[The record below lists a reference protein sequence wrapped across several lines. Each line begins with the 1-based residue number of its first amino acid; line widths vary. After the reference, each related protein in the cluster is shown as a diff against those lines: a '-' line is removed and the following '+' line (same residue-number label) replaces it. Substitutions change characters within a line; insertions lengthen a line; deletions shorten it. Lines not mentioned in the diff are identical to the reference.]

1 MGSTRT
7 KSRTSTTEYLVFF
20 LIYASTATRDLSKDD
35 LNELLAQCRKNN
47 AELGITGMLL
57 YKGGNFMQVLEG
69 EEETVRSLYAK
80 IGRDPRH
87 RGDILLQQGTQEER
101 QFSGWSMGFRNLE
114 SQESRSTPAYS
125 EFLNTPLTGQEFSA
139 NPSRAQ
145 KLLLSFK
152 KNM

>member
-1 MGSTRT
+1 M
-7 KSRTSTTEYLVFF
+7 FF
-20 LIYASTATRDLSKDD
+20 LTYASTATRDLSKSD

-57 YKGGNFMQVLEG
+57 YKDGNFMQVLEG
-69 EEETVRSLYAK
+69 EESAVRSLYAK

-87 RGDILLQQGTQEER
+87 KGEILLQQGNLEER
-101 QFSGWSMGFRNLE
+101 QFPGWSMGYRDLA
-114 SQESRSTPAYS
+114 SQEARSIPEYS

-139 NPSRAQ
+139 NPSRSQ

-152 KNM
+152 RNM

>member
-1 MGSTRT
+1 M
-7 KSRTSTTEYLVFF
+7 EYSVFF
-20 LIYASTATRDLSKDD
+20 LTYASTAAQDLSKAD

-69 EEETVRSLYAK
+69 EESTVRSLYAK
-80 IGRDPRH
+80 IGGDPRH
-87 RGDILLQQGTQEER
+87 KGEILLQQSIQEER
-101 QFSGWSMGFRNLE
+101 QFPGWSMGYRDLE
-114 SQESRSTPAYS
+114 SQEARSIPGYS

-139 NPSRAQ
+139 DPGRAQ

-152 KNM
+152 RNM